1 MATALSPQQRRMLQR
16 RTSGIE
22 QLSKQFQKQVA
33 AVTGEQE
40 QAFAKYQ
47 QGAAAQMGAYDEAVK
62 AYQEQAG
69 AVEAESASRLSAYQ
83 TQVSDY
89 QKRLDDYMKAM
100 KDWEA
105 NPTEILRPTTFSS
118 SGRAGYSF
126 VFPGG
131 IQGTV
136 SDIRRQGYEVQ
147 GLGVP
152 GNQIMKSVFIE
163 ADRPQPTAFSEK
175 PPAIPELGKLPEAP
189 GKPDIP
195 EFSTEAFQARKTA
208 LESELKRELGE
219 RRSARLAAVSRRGRT
234 MLSGA

>member
-16 RTSGIE
+16 KTSGID
-22 QLSKQFQKQVA
+22 QLAKQFQKQVA
-33 AVTGEQE
+33 AVTSEQE

-105 NPTEILRPTTFSS
+105 NPTETVKAISAKPASRL
-118 SGRAGYSF
+118 GYF
-126 VFPGG
+126 YTFPGD
-131 IQGTV
+131 IAGTLPE
-136 SDIRRQGYEVQ
+136 IERQGYQVSGSGIGATITKERQ
-147 GLGVP
+147 
-152 GNQIMKSVFIE
+152 
-163 ADRPQPTAFSEK
+163 QPAEFSEK

-189 GKPDIP
+189 SKPDIP